1 MKEALVIHCKL
12 SVYAGAEYLC
22 LYTCRILQD
31 TGYHVNLVSDVFD
44 PSKVE
49 RLYGMGKVL
58 SKCTHIRMPEPRSM
72 LPSKLLAL
80 ERLLY
85 AVRLARFANSL
96 SRMDFAIV
104 LSTQSSIF
112 HFPGKRLYHFVYEV
126 ADLFCY
132 PMPLVRGALPRGKRA
147 KGAYF
152 ALLRTLYSAL
162 AGSPTPLWYFVT
174 GHGVLQRLRQMGYH
188 NSSFFCPPSR
198 VFKTKLPKEKR
209 IVQACR
215 IAPEKRLEFLFETA
229 RRLPHYNFYLAGK
242 NLPAHIQSNPG
253 YAERLLAKLPPNVTY
268 VETLIHDRPELLE
281 ESKVYFH
288 TGLERGI
295 LLILMEAMSAGCIL
309 VVPEA
314 GVAGEVVRAAGVGYT
329 YRTMEEAV
337 EKLKIAMDGQ
347 SPWTPYEISERARQL
362 GPEGFEGMIRKLVG
376 ESAERYAAATFHSG

>member
-1 MKEALVIHCKL
+1 MKEALVIHCRL

-22 LYTCRILQD
+22 LYTCKILQD
-31 TGYHVNLVSDVFD
+31 LGYHVNLVSDVFD
-44 PSKVE
+44 PPKVE
-49 RLYGMGKVL
+49 ELYEMGKVL
-58 SKCTHIRMPEPRSM
+58 SKCTHIRMPKPVTR
-72 LPSKLLAL
+72 LPSKVLAL

-85 AVRLARFANSL
+85 TVRLARFANSL
-96 SRMDFAIV
+96 SKMDFAIV

-126 ADLFCY
+126 TDLFCY
-132 PMPLVRGALPRGKRA
+132 PMPLVKGAAPRGKPA
-147 KGAYF
+147 KRAYF
-152 ALLRTLYSAL
+152 ALLRTLYSPL

-188 NSSFFCPPSR
+188 NSSFFYPPSR
-198 VFKTKLPKEKR
+198 VFKMKLPKERR

-242 NLPAHIQSNPG
+242 NLPADRQSNPG
-253 YAERLLAKLPPNVTY
+253 YAERLFAKLPSNVTY
-268 VETLIHDRPELLE
+268 AETLIHDRPELLE

-295 LLILMEAMSAGCIL
+295 LLVLIEAMSAGCIL
-309 VVPEA
+309 VVPEE

-329 YRTMEEAV
+329 YRTMEDAV
-337 EKLKIAMDGQ
+337 EKLRIAMDGK
-347 SPWTPYEISERARQL
+347 SPWTPYEISECARQL
-362 GPEGFEGMIRKLVG
+362 GPAAFEGMIERLV
-376 ESAERYAAATFHSG
+376 AETG

>member
-1 MKEALVIHCKL
+1 MVHCKL

-22 LYTCRILQD
+22 LYTCKILQD
-31 TGYHVNLVSDVFD
+31 IGYHVNLVSDVFD

-49 RLYGMGKVL
+49 QLYGMGKVL
-58 SKCTHIRMPEPRSM
+58 SKCRHIRFPEPRTR
-72 LPSKLLAL
+72 LPPKLLAL

-85 AVRLARFANSL
+85 TVRLAIFSNSL

-126 ADLFCY
+126 TDLFCY
-132 PMPLVRGALPRGKRA
+132 PMPLVRGALPRGKHA
-147 KGAYF
+147 KRAYF

-174 GHGVLQRLRQMGYH
+174 GHSVLQRLRQMGYH
-188 NSSFFCPPSR
+188 NSSFFYPPSR
-198 VFKTKLPKEKR
+198 VFKMKLPKAKQ

-229 RRLPHYNFYLAGK
+229 RRLPYYNFYLAGK
-242 NLPAHIQSNPG
+242 NLPAHMRSNPG

-268 VETLIHDRPELLE
+268 VDTLIHDRPELLE

-295 LLILMEAMSAGCIL
+295 LLVLIEAMSAGCIL

-337 EKLKIAMDGQ
+337 EKLKIALDGE
-347 SPWTPYEISERARQL
+347 SAWTPYEISERARQL
-362 GPEGFEGMIRKLVG
+362 GPKAFEGMISKLVG
-376 ESAERYAAATFHSG
+376 ESAER